1 MHWHLWLKLSTSDC
15 DLLKL
20 VKKDLQMM
28 FSNLQM
34 NSGHCIKFAVV
45 EPSLWIHLLF
55 LYSLTVL
62 FQTSLLSFSTR
73 EASVLMQH

>member
-1 MHWHLWLKLSTSDC
+1 MVFPIHKKFTTAYALAFVAKFSTSNF
-15 DLLKL
+15 DLLRL

-34 NSGHCIKFAVV
+34 NCGHCIKFAVV

-55 LYSLTVL
+55 LFSLTVL
-62 FQTSLLSFSTR
+62 F
-73 EASVLMQH
+73 